1 MPATLEKHIG
11 ICQKMQVR
19 KRPTFDS
26 SQMRRE
32 GTELEKYMP
41 PPPVHQSPSSVHK
54 WLDSRVSPPKQVN
67 LSVVNYCQKI
77 IHLFLLIVDPKAH

>member
-11 ICQKMQVR
+11 ICQKMQTR
-19 KRPTFDS
+19 KRVIFDS

-41 PPPVHQSPSSVHK
+41 PPPLHNSTAGLHK
-54 WLDSRVSPPKQVN
+54 WLDSRASPPKQV
-67 LSVVNYCQKI
+67 LAQKN
-77 IHLFLLIVDPKAH
+77 HCESKTKW